1 MTGVF
6 LRLAIAELV
15 FMTTFVLL
23 YTDLGTT
30 GPMLVV
36 ALLVSIVLVWVFAAP
51 TRSRVESLQ
60 SQMERLGGLYDVAAE
75 LAAPRPARER
85 PRR

>member
-6 LRLAIAELV
+6 LRMAIAELV
-15 FMTTFVLL
+15 FVTTFVLL

-51 TRSRVESLQ
+51 TPAPNREPPESAGTPWRSR
-60 SQMERLGGLYDVAAE
+60 
-75 LAAPRPARER
+75 
-85 PRR
+85 